1 MTKEDARN
9 RIVALSDELEQ
20 HNYNYYILAKPT
32 ISDYEFDMKLEELS
46 RLEKEFPEYLS
57 PFSPTQRV
65 GGGVTKEFKSV
76 QHRYP
81 MLSLANS
88 YSREE
93 IAEFINRIKK
103 AIDEEVMF
111 CCELKFDG
119 LSISLQYENG
129 LLVRAVTRGDG
140 TQGDDVTTNVKTIR
154 TIPLKLHGDYPP
166 FFEMRGEIV
175 MPFESFNRLNE
186 TRAEAG
192 DDLFANPRNAAA
204 GTLKLQDSK
213 EVARR
218 RLDNYC
224 YYMMMDG
231 LERRYQTHY
240 QSLQAARQWGFN
252 ISNFMALCKN
262 IDEIFEFI
270 DYWDVKRHELPFAID
285 GIVLKVNS

>member
-1 MTKEDARN
+1 MTKEEARL
-9 RIVALSDELEQ
+9 RIAALSEELEQ

-32 ISDYEFDMKLEELS
+32 ISDYEFDMKLEELAK
-46 RLEKEFPEYLS
+46 LEREFPEYLLPS
-57 PFSPTQRV
+57 SPTQRV

-93 IAEFINRIKK
+93 IADFISRIKK
-103 AIDEEVMF
+103 TIEDEVEF

-129 LLVRAVTRGDG
+129 VLVRAVTRGDG
-140 TQGDDVTTNVKTIR
+140 AQGDDVTTNVRTIR
-154 TIPLKLHGDYPP
+154 TVPLKLHGDYPE

-175 MPFESFNRLNE
+175 MPFESFNRLNKA
-186 TRAEAG
+186 RAEAG

-213 EVARR
+213 EVAHR

-224 YYMMMDG
+224 
-231 LERRYQTHY
+231 
-240 QSLQAARQWGFN
+240 
-252 ISNFMALCKN
+252 
-262 IDEIFEFI
+262 
-270 DYWDVKRHELPFAID
+270 
-285 GIVLKVNS
+285 